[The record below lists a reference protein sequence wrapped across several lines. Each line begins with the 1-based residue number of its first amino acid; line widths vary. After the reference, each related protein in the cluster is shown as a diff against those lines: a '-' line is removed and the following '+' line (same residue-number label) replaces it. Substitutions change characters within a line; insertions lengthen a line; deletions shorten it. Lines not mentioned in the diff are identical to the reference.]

1 MYHTTNYFAWGYPGI
16 GKPLIFLLIKGLFF
30 FILLF
35 LYENGFF
42 TRFESFLTE
51 INSKKI
57 IDTEEDDDVR
67 KEREEVMKLQ
77 LEESNK
83 NVMFVKEL
91 FKVYP
96 GKFPAVN
103 NLSLKLEKGEV
114 FGLLGVNGAGKT
126 STFKML
132 TGIETITSGSIFI
145 NGVNVK
151 KNLAVARKF
160 IGYCPQFDALVDQMT
175 TKENLVLHA
184 RLRGIN
190 SGQIEALVDEL
201 INTFLL
207 HQYKDKLVGAL
218 R

>member
-1 MYHTTNYFAWGYPGI
+1 MFNRL
-16 GKPLIFLLIKGLFF
+16 KNLQSKKNL
-30 FILLF
+30 
-35 LYENGFF
+35 
-42 TRFESFLTE
+42 
-51 INSKKI
+51 KKI

-96 GKFPAVN
+96 GKFHAVN

-160 IGYCPQFDALVDQMT
+160 IGYCPQFNALVDQMT

-184 RLRGIN
+184 RLRGID
-190 SGQIEALVDEL
+190 SRQIKALTDGL
-201 INTFLL
+201 IEKFFL
-207 HQYKDKLVGAL
+207 HQYKDKLAGVL
-218 R
+218 RWVLDNKNFEIDFLSLFFKIFFYFIAEVISVNWE